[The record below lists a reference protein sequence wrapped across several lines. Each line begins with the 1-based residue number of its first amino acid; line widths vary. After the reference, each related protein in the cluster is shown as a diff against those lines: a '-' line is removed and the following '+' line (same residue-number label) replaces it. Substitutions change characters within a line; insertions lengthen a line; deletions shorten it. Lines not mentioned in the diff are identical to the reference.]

1 MVAQVPNE
9 GVFTVYSVIGDA
21 VAWLSIVGF
30 VVIVVSTV
38 FRWRRAKHT
47 ESSPEGQISS
57 QVTVTI
63 G

>member
-1 MVAQVPNE
+1 MVAQVPDE

-30 VVIVVSTV
+30 VVIVLWTV

-47 ESSPEGQISS
+47 ESSPEAQISS
-57 QVTVTI
+57 
-63 G
+63 